1 MKALVFGSLNI
12 DYVYS
17 VPHFVQPGET
27 IASTDRQVFCGGKGL
42 NQAIALARYGLD
54 TWMAGAVGQ
63 KDGDLLLSALVKAG
77 VDISFVNKKSCS
89 SGHTIIQ
96 NTPEGENNIIL
107 FGGANQNVDFDEIDD
122 VLSHFDAGDYLILQN
137 EINNIPYI
145 MEKAHEKGMLI
156 VFNPSPLND
165 LIFDMPLEYVDF
177 ILLNEIE
184 AAAILGL
191 PADDTLE
198 APPLLDQLV
207 AKFPDTQIVL
217 TLGSQGSLYGYKN
230 ERQSQGIYPVKA
242 VDTTAAGDTYTGYFI
257 GEIANKK
264 TPAEAMA
271 TAAAASALAVSR
283 KGASPSI
290 PTYKEYLDFIQ
301 FQQ

>member
-1 MKALVFGSLNI
+1 MKVLVFGSLNI

-27 IASTDRQVFCGGKGL
+27 MASTDRQVFCGGKGL

-63 KDGDLLLSALVKAG
+63 DDGDLLLAPLSEAG
-77 VDISFVNKKSCS
+77 IDISHIKRKKGP

-107 FGGANQNVDFDEIDD
+107 FGGANQSVNFDEIDD
-122 VLSHFDAGDYLILQN
+122 VLSSFEADDYLILQN

-145 MEKAHEKGMLI
+145 MEKAHEKGMVI
-156 VFNPSPLND
+156 VLNPSPLD
-165 LIFDMPLEYVDF
+165 YRIFDMPLDYVD
-177 ILLNEIE
+177 IMLLNEIE
-184 AAAILGL
+184 ASAILNL
-191 PADDTLE
+191 PADKE
-198 APPLLDQLV
+198 LDGPKLMDSLV
-207 AKFPDTQIVL
+207 ARFPSARIVL
-217 TLGSQGSLYGYKN
+217 TLGNLGSLYGYKS
-230 ERQSQGIYPVKA
+230 ERHAQGIYPVKA

-257 GEIANKK
+257 GEIVNGK
-264 TPAEAMA
+264 TPVQAME
-271 TAAAASALAVSR
+271 TAAAASACAVTR

-290 PTYKEYLDFIQ
+290 PTYSEYLDFIQ
-301 FQQ
+301 N